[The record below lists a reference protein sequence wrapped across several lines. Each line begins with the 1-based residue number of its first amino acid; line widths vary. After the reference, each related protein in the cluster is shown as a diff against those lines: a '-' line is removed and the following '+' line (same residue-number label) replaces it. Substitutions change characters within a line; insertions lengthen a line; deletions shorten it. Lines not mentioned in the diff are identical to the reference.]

1 MRVCCLALT
10 EMKRRSRKMHESR
23 TGRTIRDTAV
33 MQAMDQLLFESPDL
47 AGNAWLMHRKQVIEI
62 IEDEGERAPP
72 LSAIFDEAK
81 ALPTSEEHSDLNLVD
96 LILFRPYFPVRR
108 HGR

>member
-1 MRVCCLALT
+1 MP
-10 EMKRRSRKMHESR
+10 ESR